1 MQGLWP
7 ARVLFL
13 ERLNQA
19 GQLFLVQTRLLI
31 RESACSLIVKLL
43 HPWFYLFVGG
53 EHCNARFFGEEHVAW
68 LAFRQIGQD
77 SLD

>member
-43 HPWFYLFVGG
+43 HP
-53 EHCNARFFGEEHVAW
+53 
-68 LAFRQIGQD
+68 
-77 SLD
+77 